1 MGNCAGLAT
10 RRVIIQPGGARGP
23 HTAPGAP
30 IPCRSGALGG
40 CGVRLARELARAK
53 HQSSRREHS
62 KCPPS
67 TPLTKADHQARLGFA
82 TQRSGSYRTALSLL
96 AVKLNVLMQVHAKA
110 SRWRASGASTHP
122 MHRRDSESATE
133 RARPPESRKP
143 TEGMFCCEEME
154 ASSSRC
160 NVILIIARH
169 SPG

>member
-96 AVKLNVLMQVHAKA
+96 AVKLNVLSTDAGARQGLEMAGEWSLDPPDA
-110 SRWRASGASTHP
+110 SPRLRERDGTRQTAGITQT
-122 MHRRDSESATE
+122 HRRNVLL
-133 RARPPESRKP
+133 RGNGGQLKP
-143 TEGMFCCEEME
+143 
-154 ASSSRC
+154 
-160 NVILIIARH
+160 V
-169 SPG
+169 